1 MANDNNLDKRIA
13 EVWAAFAE
21 IAARQAKTDTQLAE
35 TGKLLK
41 ELRLQKAET
50 DAQMAKTDAQMAE
63 TDKRLNKLML
73 GNESMQSFIK
83 NDADACERRFV
94 DSLDSQNLE
103 VAGVKFDEIYA
114 NVSKKRGGENIELDA
129 LLVNGDSVAIM
140 EVKKKL
146 HLNDVEKVHDKLIG
160 HFRELFPEHRAKR
173 LLVLVAG
180 ESINGD
186 AATKALEAGFVV
198 LSFIARKL
206 HMQISEARYY

>member
-1 MANDNNLDKRIA
+1 MADNNDLDKRIA

-21 IAARQAKTDTQLAE
+21 IAARQAEIATRQAE
-35 TGKLLK
+35 NAAS
-41 ELRLQKAET
+41 Q
-50 DAQMAKTDAQMAE
+50 AKTDAQMAE
-63 TDKRLNKLML
+63 TDKRLNKLMR

-114 NVSKKRGGENIELDA
+114 NVSKKRGGKNIELDA

-146 HLNDVEKVHDKLIG
+146 HLNDVDKVHDKLIG
-160 HFRELFPEHRAKR
+160 RFRELFPEHRAKR

-180 ESINGD
+180 EIVNAD

-198 LSFIARKL
+198 LSFKARKL

>member
-1 MANDNNLDKRIA
+1 
-13 EVWAAFAE
+13 
-21 IAARQAKTDTQLAE
+21 
-35 TGKLLK
+35 
-41 ELRLQKAET
+41 
-50 DAQMAKTDAQMAE
+50 MAE
-63 TDKRLNKLML
+63 TDKRLNKLMR

-146 HLNDVEKVHDKLIG
+146 HLNDVDKVQDKLIG
-160 HFRELFPEHRAKR
+160 RFRELFPEHRAKR

-180 ESINGD
+180 ESINAD
-186 AATKALEAGFVV
+186 AAAKALEAGFVV
-198 LSFIARKL
+198 LSFKARKL
-206 HMQISEARYY
+206 QMQISEARYY

>member
-21 IAARQAKTDTQLAE
+21 IAARQ
-35 TGKLLK
+35 
-41 ELRLQKAET
+41 
-50 DAQMAKTDAQMAE
+50 AKTDAQMAE

-83 NDADACERRFV
+83 NDAGACEQRFV

-146 HLNDVEKVHDKLIG
+146 HLNDVVKVHKKLISR
-160 HFRELFPEHRAKR
+160 FRELFPEHRAKR

-180 ESINGD
+180 EIVNAD
-186 AATKALEAGFVV
+186 AAAQALENGFVV
-198 LSFIARKL
+198 LSFEERKL
-206 HMQISEARYY
+206 TIRAQQARYY